1 MMVRKGRM
9 VTGVAL
15 ALVLLAPTR
24 PWAEGTTA
32 KSAAAAA
39 RHEGTASDHGAHCA
53 VAPDP
58 ECGVCAVSCA
68 VGQAAV
74 CTPGRWRTTDPR
86 GGRECYKAPVCR
98 CDAAAQQA
106 VKQGPGAGPDHG

>member
-1 MMVRKGRM
+1 MVRKGSM
-9 VTGVAL
+9 VLGVAL
-15 ALVLLAPTR
+15 AVVVLAPTLPR
-24 PWAEGTTA
+24 AEGTAA
-32 KSAAAAA
+32 KAAAVAA

-58 ECGVCAVSCA
+58 DCGVCAVSCA

-74 CTPGRWRTTDPR
+74 CMPGRLRTIDPR

-106 VKQGPGAGPDHG
+106 AKQGAVAVPDNG